1 MDAAGAA
8 VDAAPDAAPIVLH
21 CKECSRDFLASEY
34 HTNKARSGVKPC
46 GFPSRCEPCNLAGG
60 RVSSTVLKERRDKRR
75 AERAA
80 LASAAGDTQAPL
92 DADAPPHRD

>member
-1 MDAAGAA
+1 MDAAGATADTA
-8 VDAAPDAAPIVLH
+8 VEAPIVLH

-60 RVSSTVLKERRDKRR
+60 RVSSTVLKERRDAKRR
-75 AERAA
+75 AGRAA
-80 LASAAGDTQAPL
+80 LQAAAAAD
-92 DADAPPHRD
+92 DDDAPCD